1 MAYMVYLGALE
12 KLETD
17 SWKNLKF
24 KISRETSFKF
34 GKFPSVRGS
43 FPCLNKAFLF
53 FSEKT
58 CGYS

>member
-1 MAYMVYLGALE
+1 MAHMVYLGALRKLIHE
-12 KLETD
+12 K
-17 SWKNLKF
+17 KLKL

-43 FPCLNKAFLF
+43 FPRLNKAFLF